1 MVKIGP
7 SLRAHGRPLLV
18 LGLPLVASNLAQFAI
33 HITDTVML
41 GWYDV
46 TALAALTIAGNFFFV
61 VFIVGS
67 GFAFALTPMVAA
79 AIEQGDE
86 SQARRVTRMGFWLSA
101 LYAAVTLPPLMFA
114 EPILLAIGQEPEV
127 AAGAQAYL
135 RIAAWALIPNLF
147 VMVLK
152 GFLSALERTGVILWS
167 TVGAAILN
175 AVVNYALIFGNWG
188 APEMGIRGA
197 AVASIVTVLLGFVWL
212 VVYTRV
218 TLPGYA
224 LFQRLWKSD
233 WEAFVR
239 VFRVGL
245 PIGVT
250 ALTEGGLF
258 AASSVMMGWLG
269 EVPLAAHGIALQ
281 VASVVFIVHVGLSQA
296 ATIRAGQA
304 LGRRDGEGL
313 RAVGAASLV
322 ISALFAAAVVVVFL
336 SVPELLIS
344 GFVDPDDPAR
354 EAIMMVGTGLLAM
367 AGLFHFADAL
377 QVMTLGLLRGV
388 QDTRV
393 PMWMSAFSY
402 WGVGVPVSYWFGFEL
417 GLGGVG
423 VWLGLALG
431 LLAAAILLSLR
442 FWGRAV
448 RIEAVGAAAAAG

>member
-175 AVVNYALIFGNWG
+175 AIVNYALIFGNWG